1 MGAVASL
8 FLITGKQGGVV
19 DQLENLVELLPK
31 EISKSLS
38 AMSATN
44 DLDKKK
50 IHSEIVLNLCKSMGV
65 FIDAM
70 DIMGLDDDMC
80 FDEPPLELH
89 ESRKTAGRK
98 RKKNNKDDLPF

>member
-1 MGAVASL
+1 M
-8 FLITGKQGGVV
+8 
-19 DQLENLVELLPK
+19 DQLENLVDILPK

-70 DIMGLDDDMC
+70 DMMDPDGDMY
-80 FDEPPLELH
+80 FEDPPLELH
-89 ESRKTAGRK
+89 ESRKTISRK
-98 RKKNNKDDLPF
+98 KKKNNKDDLPF